1 MPVKV
6 LLFAR
11 WIRKSTIIT
20 GIGYLV
26 MRKIQKK
33 MLKIYHKILKASVKR
48 KFDRADDLN
57 WKLLQLEIKLKQLDE
72 LEGKS

>member
-1 MPVKV
+1 
-6 LLFAR
+6 
-11 WIRKSTIIT
+11 
-20 GIGYLV
+20 

-48 KFDRADDLN
+48 KFDKADDLN
-57 WKLLQLEIKLKQLDE
+57 WKLLQLEIKLKQLDD